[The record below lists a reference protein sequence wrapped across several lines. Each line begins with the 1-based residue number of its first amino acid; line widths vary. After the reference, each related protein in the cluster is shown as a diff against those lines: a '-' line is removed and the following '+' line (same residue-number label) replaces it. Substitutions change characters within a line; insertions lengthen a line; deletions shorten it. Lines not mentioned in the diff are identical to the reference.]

1 MIHLQCD
8 NQSTKHD
15 YSHLCTADEWWIHQP
30 TTVTVVFHSLD
41 WTQVL
46 RKHWTTE
53 SAHQSEQNKQK
64 SEGELQSSF
73 DWLDASHLVPLV
85 TLCIHCNFYDFF
97 FLTAY
102 RVAPWPQQTLPWMTA
117 MFLWLMWK
125 AGCETTT
132 TTTTFRAAPLVEI
145 KLPWADYVGHIRQG
159 AVTTDVNPSV
169 SCKIKKLAV
178 SLKV

>member
-97 FLTAY
+97 FSDCLQSCPLTPADAALNDSHVFMAY
-102 RVAPWPQQTLPWMTA
+102 VKGW
-117 MFLWLMWK
+117 LWNNNNNIQSCPTGRDQAALSRLRGPHTTRCCNDWCQSFGFMQNQEI
-125 AGCETTT
+125 GC
-132 TTTTFRAAPLVEI
+132 
-145 KLPWADYVGHIRQG
+145 
-159 AVTTDVNPSV
+159 N
-169 SCKIKKLAV
+169 SCW
-178 SLKV
+178 SH